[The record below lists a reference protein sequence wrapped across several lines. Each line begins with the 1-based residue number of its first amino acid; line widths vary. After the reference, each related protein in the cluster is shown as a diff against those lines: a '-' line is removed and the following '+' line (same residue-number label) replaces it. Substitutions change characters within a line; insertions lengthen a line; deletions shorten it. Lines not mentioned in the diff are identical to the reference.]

1 MQAGVRTGVT
11 TMNFTVKQN
20 AGQFDIFSDKMFIA
34 TFDDEQTA
42 QDEAKRM
49 NAEYERVLS
58 FL

>member
-1 MQAGVRTGVT
+1 
-11 TMNFTVKQN
+11 MNFTVKQN
-20 AGQFDIFSDKMFIA
+20 ADHFDIFSDKMLIA